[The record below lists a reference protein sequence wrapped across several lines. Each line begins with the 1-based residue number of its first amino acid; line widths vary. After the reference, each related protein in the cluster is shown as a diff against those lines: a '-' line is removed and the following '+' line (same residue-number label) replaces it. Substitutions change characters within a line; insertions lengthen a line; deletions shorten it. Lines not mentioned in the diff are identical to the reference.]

1 MATHLQNKISVD
13 VAADNGS
20 SDSLSFAGFVSI
32 QDQQSKS
39 PPDISAKQIKKTQKF
54 EFCHTG
60 PGVTATDSIKYSKAD
75 LLIPMRSD
83 DREGGMSI
91 SDKPNH
97 KVRNKAKKECTAASS
112 SFGLKLFQSF
122 LSPCR
127 QCQADTPTVKARTA
141 PGENLKIH

>member
-1 MATHLQNKISVD
+1 MTTTPSSQGLLPATNR
-13 VAADNGS
+13 S
-20 SDSLSFAGFVSI
+20 S
-32 QDQQSKS
+32 Q
-39 PPDISAKQIKKTQKF
+39 
-54 EFCHTG
+54 
-60 PGVTATDSIKYSKAD
+60 
-75 LLIPMRSD
+75 RSD

-127 QCQADTPTVKARTA
+127 QCQTDTPTVKARTA

>member
-75 LLIPMRSD
+75 LLIPM
-83 DREGGMSI
+83 
-91 SDKPNH
+91 
-97 KVRNKAKKECTAASS
+97 VT
-112 SFGLKLFQSF
+112 
-122 LSPCR
+122 
-127 QCQADTPTVKARTA
+127 T
-141 PGENLKIH
+141 NLG